1 MASDLRPIIEEIA
14 NRADDFLAGAK
25 DRAQGRAGIEEVL
38 TMDYPG
44 LNPIDRKEVVAG
56 VMSTLENEDF
66 FGTEFVGDPFSDD
79 DDEDSD
85 SL

>member
-14 NRADDFLAGAK
+14 DRADDFLAGAK
-25 DRAQGRAGIEEVL
+25 DRAQGRAGIKEVL

-44 LNPIDRKEVVAG
+44 LDPIGRKQVVAG

-79 DDEDSD
+79 DEESETF
-85 SL
+85 

>member
-1 MASDLRPIIEEIA
+1 MASDLRPVIEEIA
-14 NRADDFLAGAK
+14 DRADDFLAGAK

-44 LNPIDRKEVVAG
+44 LSPLDRKQVVAG
-56 VMSTLENEDF
+56 VMSTLEGDDF

-79 DDEDSD
+79 GEESD
-85 SL
+85 TF